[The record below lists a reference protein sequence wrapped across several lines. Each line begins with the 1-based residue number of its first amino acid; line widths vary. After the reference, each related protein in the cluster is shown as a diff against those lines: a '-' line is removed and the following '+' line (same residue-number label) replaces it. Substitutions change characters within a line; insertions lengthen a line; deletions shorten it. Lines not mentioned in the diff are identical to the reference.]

1 MDEECQLKK
10 IRMRKNVI
18 FMALAVFSIAL
29 CSCCGARV
37 NVGRSRQ
44 FSKWLSVSGF
54 NRIQE
59 DGSMDVVYTQDSTN
73 TWSVKIVGSKDD
85 IQRVTA
91 SVSQGTLVLSE
102 RGSHVLNVNLF
113 SNDRG
118 LTVYVT
124 SPDLLGVK
132 LIGSGDFYARGKV
145 DTDNL
150 DVSLQGSGDVSF
162 GEVICDRCH
171 SLLSGSGDLKMSR
184 LTTGDLSI
192 HCEGSG
198 DASFRHVN
206 SKNSTAILSGSG
218 DVLLNFD
225 RGDELRTILSGSGDI
240 TVNGSLGHVWQQKTG
255 SGDINISRN

>member
-1 MDEECQLKK
+1 MK
-10 IRMRKNVI
+10 KNVI
-18 FMALAVFSIAL
+18 FMLLAVFTVTL

-54 NRIQE
+54 NRIQQ
-59 DGSMDVVYTQDSTN
+59 DGSMDIVYTQDSTN

-150 DVSLQGSGDVSF
+150 DISLLGSGDASF
-162 GEVICDRCH
+162 GEVICDRCQ
-171 SLLSGSGDLKMSR
+171 SLLSGSGDIKISR
-184 LTTGDLSI
+184 LTTADLSI
-192 HCEGSG
+192 NCVGSG
-198 DASFRHVN
+198 DASFGHIN
-206 SKNSTAILSGSG
+206 SRKTTASLSGSG

-225 RGDELRTILSGSGDI
+225 RGDELKTILSGSGDI
-240 TVNGSLGHVWQQKTG
+240 TVKGTLEHVWQQKTG
-255 SGDINISRN
+255 SGDINISKN

>member
-1 MDEECQLKK
+1 MK
-10 IRMRKNVI
+10 KNVI
-18 FMALAVFSIAL
+18 FMFLAVFTVVL
-29 CSCCGARV
+29 CSCRNVQV
-37 NVGRSRQ
+37 NAGKSRQ
-44 FSKWLSVSGF
+44 FSKQLSVTGF

-59 DGSMDVVYTQDSTN
+59 NGSMDVVYTQDSTN
-73 TWSVKIVGSKDD
+73 TGSVKVVGPKNS

-91 SVSQGTLVLSE
+91 SVSQGTLTLSE
-102 RGSHVLNVNLF
+102 RGSHILNVNLF
-113 SNDRG
+113 SYERG
-118 LTVYVT
+118 LTVYVS

-132 LIGSGDFYARGKV
+132 LIGSGDFYTRGKV

-150 DVSLQGSGDVSF
+150 DISLLGSGDVSF

-171 SLLSGSGDLKMSR
+171 SLLSGSGDMKISR
-184 LTTGDLSI
+184 LTTADLSI
-192 HCEGSG
+192 NCVGSG

-206 SKNSTAILSGSG
+206 SRKTTASLSGSG

-240 TVNGSLGHVWQQKTG
+240 TVKGTPGRVWQQKTG